1 MRLRIAR
8 VLIAIALSVDIGNKS
23 AESLNELFVRRA
35 DGDESIS
42 KLIAQGAELNQID
55 KDGTTSLTI
64 VSISCRPKTAQL
76 LLNAGADI
84 NKPDK
89 FGPPL
94 YHTVTHNYAILTKI
108 LIDNGANA
116 KWVDKD
122 NGGNL

>member
-8 VLIAIALSVDIGNKS
+8 FLIAIALSVDIGNKS

-64 VSISCRPKTAQL
+64 DSIFCRPKTAKL
-76 LLNAGADI
+76 LLNAWGRY
-84 NKPDK
+84 K
-89 FGPPL
+89 
-94 YHTVTHNYAILTKI
+94 
-108 LIDNGANA
+108 
-116 KWVDKD
+116 
-122 NGGNL
+122 